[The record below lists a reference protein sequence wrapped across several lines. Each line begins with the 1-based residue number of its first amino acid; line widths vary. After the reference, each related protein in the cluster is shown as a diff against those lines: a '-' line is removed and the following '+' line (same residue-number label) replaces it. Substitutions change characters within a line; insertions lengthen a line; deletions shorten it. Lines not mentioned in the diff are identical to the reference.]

1 MMGRKGNQAKIPEL
15 WLEECWCSHQHEA
28 AKPRSVGVASRW
40 LWKSPLFSLTAIG
53 LTALTL
59 VSVGGLLSPMN
70 CVEQRLGNIRAEKAG
85 TIIVAVQF
93 SEA

>member
-1 MMGRKGNQAKIPEL
+1 MVRR
-15 WLEECWCSHQHEA
+15 CWCSHQHEA

-59 VSVGGLLSPMN
+59 VGVGGLLSPMN